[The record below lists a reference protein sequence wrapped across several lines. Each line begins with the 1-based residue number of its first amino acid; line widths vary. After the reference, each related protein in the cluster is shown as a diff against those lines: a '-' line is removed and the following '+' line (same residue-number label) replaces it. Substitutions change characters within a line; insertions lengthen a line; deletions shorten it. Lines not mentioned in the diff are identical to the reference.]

1 MMVDNKTS
9 TTNNLHLPP
18 FTTFQPLNTTVP
30 YSPTVSLVLSFSRSD
45 QRRRHCSSE
54 VLRRSFFAAIG
65 RSLRRDLQTFLLMR
79 SGTIILKKQILEQRT
94 LLKRLVRL
102 HLRDLFLMRQPIT
115 LVIIQG
121 GQPLAHRA
129 GDNR

>member
-1 MMVDNKTS
+1 MVVDNKTS

-30 YSPTVSLVLSFSRSD
+30 YSPTVSLALSFSRSD

-65 RSLRRDLQTFLLMR
+65 RSLRQRSSNLPPYAKRDDNIEKTDPRTKDVVETPR
-79 SGTIILKKQILEQRT
+79 SLASARPLPHASANNARYYS
-94 LLKRLVRL
+94 RR
-102 HLRDLFLMRQPIT
+102 
-115 LVIIQG
+115 
-121 GQPLAHRA
+121 QPLAHRA

>member
-1 MMVDNKTS
+1 MVVDNKTS

-30 YSPTVSLVLSFSRSD
+30 YSPTVSLALSFSRND

-65 RSLRRDLQTFLLMR
+65 RSLRQRSSNLPPYAKRDDNIEKTDPRTKDVVETPR
-79 SGTIILKKQILEQRT
+79 SLASAKPLPHASASN
-94 LLKRLVRL
+94 VRYYS
-102 HLRDLFLMRQPIT
+102 RR
-115 LVIIQG
+115 
-121 GQPLAHRA
+121 QPLAHRA